1 MGTMSRT
8 SQHRG
13 RRVNVGCGM
22 TPTPGWLN
30 LDNSPTI
37 RVAGT
42 PWLNA
47 LGKFFL
53 SAPQQQYLEFCRS
66 SGIAWANASA
76 RLPLGD
82 DSCDVVYSCHMLEH
96 LDLDEV
102 QTFLFEAHRVLQ
114 TGGILRI
121 AVPDLRK
128 HVDRYVES
136 GDADRFIR
144 ETHLGRTK
152 PRGLRGRVVS
162 ALVGDRSHHWM
173 YDGASLRSL
182 LERNG
187 FMGATVLAPGE
198 TTIPDPE
205 PLDLRE
211 RGDESVYVEARK
223 G

>member
-1 MGTMSRT
+1 MSGTGE
-8 SQHRG
+8 RG
-13 RRVNVGCGM
+13 GHRVNVGCGM

-37 RVAGT
+37 RLAAR

-47 LGKFFL
+47 VGKFLL
-53 SAPQQQYLEFCRS
+53 SAPQRQYLEFCRS
-66 SGIAWANASA
+66 SGIAWADAST
-76 RLPLGD
+76 RLPLAD

-96 LDLDEV
+96 LDLEEAE
-102 QTFLFEAHRVLQ
+102 TFLSEAHRVLR

-128 HVDRYVES
+128 HVDRYIES
-136 GDADRFIR
+136 RDADRFIR
-144 ETHLGRTK
+144 ETHLGRAK
-152 PRGLRGRVVS
+152 PRGLRNRLASV
-162 ALVGDRSHHWM
+162 LIGDRSHHWM
-173 YDGASLRSL
+173 YDGPSLSSL

-187 FMGATVLAPGE
+187 FRAATVLAPGE
-198 TTIPDPE
+198 TTIPDPG

-211 RGDESVYVEARK
+211 RADESVYVEATK